1 MFPYQYILFDLD
13 GTLSCSAPGITRS
26 LQYGLASIGIEASL
40 ASLTRFIGPPLNVEL
55 SRVYHLPAGDIEKVI
70 SRFRD
75 RYESKGIFETSL
87 YPGVEAL
94 LRDTAAAGLVLAVAS
109 SKPEPH
115 VRRLMEHFHLTSCF
129 SVISG
134 SDIQDEL
141 SNKSGADNKAQ
152 VIAKTLS
159 RLREKHPGLALHETL
174 MIGDTVYDLRGAEEN
189 RLDALA
195 VTYGYGDPAELAAG
209 HPAYLM
215 HSAGEVRRFL
225 LTGCLTGR
233 SARNEA

>member
-1 MFPYQYILFDLD
+1 MMFPYRYILFDLD

-40 ASLTRFIGPPLNVEL
+40 PSLTRFIGPPLNVEL
-55 SRVYHLPAGDIEKVI
+55 SRVYHLSDGEIEKVI

-94 LRDTAAAGLVLAVAS
+94 LRDASAAGLVLAVAS

-115 VRRLMEHFHLTSCF
+115 VRRLMDHFHLTSCF

-134 SDIQDEL
+134 SNIQDEL
-141 SNKSGADNKAQ
+141 DNKSGADNKAQ
-152 VIAKTLS
+152 VIAKTLG
-159 RLREKHPGLALHETL
+159 RLRQQHPALTRKEAV
-174 MIGDTVYDLRGAEEN
+174 MIGDTVYDVRGAGEN
-189 RLDALA
+189 GIDALA
-195 VTYGYGDPAELAAG
+195 VTYGYGIRADLVSAR
-209 HPAYLM
+209 PAYLM
-215 HSAGEVRRFL
+215 DSAEEILHFL
-225 LTGCLTGR
+225 LNKNI
-233 SARNEA
+233 SK

>member
-1 MFPYQYILFDLD
+1 MFPYRYILFDLD

-40 ASLTRFIGPPLNVEL
+40 PSLTRFIGPPLNVEL
-55 SRVYHLPAGDIEKVI
+55 SRVYHLSDGEIEKVI

-94 LRDTAAAGLVLAVAS
+94 LRDASAAGLVLAVAS

-115 VRRLMEHFHLTSCF
+115 VRRLMDHFHLTSCF

-134 SDIQDEL
+134 SNIQDEL
-141 SNKSGADNKAQ
+141 DNKSGADNKAQ
-152 VIAKTLS
+152 VIAKTLG
-159 RLREKHPGLALHETL
+159 RLRQQHPALTRKEAV
-174 MIGDTVYDLRGAEEN
+174 MIGDTVYDVRGAGEN
-189 RLDALA
+189 GIDALA
-195 VTYGYGDPAELAAG
+195 VTYGYGIRADLVSAR
-209 HPAYLM
+209 PAYLM
-215 HSAGEVRRFL
+215 DSAEEILHFL
-225 LTGCLTGR
+225 LNKNI
-233 SARNEA
+233 SK